1 MMRFSKM
8 GVKRILNCDIDIRWI
23 NLIMCWTI
31 VVSALCVNAD
41 QSLKNTTSLSN
52 TSPLHC
58 SHVRLYL
65 QNERGYG
72 EIPREPI
79 SGQALK
85 LCGVPRVG
93 DEGVAD
99 TCCTPRMEAA
109 LAARARQ
116 DFDNNVNNAISGKLA
131 AVIRTKATKF
141 DEYFGNLLST
151 SKIEF
156 DEMFKKTYGVIYEQN
171 SQVFTDLFIE
181 LEKYYSRGQ
190 VRLDR
195 AMESFFEI
203 LYQKIFIVLNSQYH
217 FDANY
222 LKCVGN
228 HMKELKPFGDVP
240 HKLSLQVKRSF
251 IATRTF
257 SQALIAAA
265 DVATKMQGPNLK
277 ACPSFCANVMRGYLK
292 CVGNHMKE
300 LKPFG
305 DVPHKLS
312 LQVKRSFIATR
323 TFSQAL
329 IAAAD
334 VATKM
339 QGPNLKACPSFCAN
353 VMRGCLAYHSEL
365 NTEWN
370 SFVDAFVQVAS
381 RLLGPF
387 NIEVV
392 VEPINIKISEAIMNF
407 QENGHEVS
415 QKVFSGCGRPRLGK
429 RSNPATELNFET
441 LKFGQK
447 GRGRGGTMVDATDLE
462 KLISESTN
470 PKNENNCWNGQ
481 QKSKYTQP
489 LVTGA
494 GIAAQASNPEVKV
507 NPLESSRVNSR
518 LNEQIYTM
526 RLMANKL
533 RNAYNGKDVDWES
546 PEDDDEDTTLE
557 SGSGSGSGDFATEA
571 PDRGRGKVHEDRGP
585 VDQED
590 SEGSGGDHYD
600 DYHDGHS
607 PPPHSHPIPGHQP
620 PSGNNKD
627 LTSHPSPGTSAAPP
641 ALRAPLSRL
650 DVTRAVA
657 AYLFPIVVV
666 WFQGIFNE
674 W

>member
-1 MMRFSKM
+1 MVRFSKM
-8 GVKRILNCDIDIRWI
+8 SVKRILNCDIDIRWI

-41 QSLKNTTSLSN
+41 QSLRNTTSISN

-85 LCGVPRVG
+85 LCGVPRAG
-93 DEGVAD
+93 AADEGVAD
-99 TCCTPRMEAA
+99 TCCTPRMEAS

-156 DEMFKKTYGVIYEQN
+156 DGMFKKTYGVMYEQN
-171 SQVFTDLFIE
+171 SQIFTDLFIE

-195 AMESFFEI
+195 AMESFFET
-203 LYQKIFIVLNSQYH
+203 LYQKIFMVLNGQYH

-251 IATRTF
+251 VATRTF

-265 DVATKMQGPNLK
+265 DVATKMQGLQP
-277 ACPSFCANVMRGYLK
+277 PQDCARALARMSGCNV
-292 CVGNHMKE
+292 C
-300 LKPFG
+300 
-305 DVPHKLS
+305 
-312 LQVKRSFIATR
+312 
-323 TFSQAL
+323 
-329 IAAAD
+329 
-334 VATKM
+334 
-339 QGPNLKACPSFCAN
+339 QGKPNLKACPSFCAN

-415 QKVFSGCGRPRLGK
+415 KKVFSGCGRPRLGK

-441 LKFGQK
+441 LKFGQ
-447 GRGRGGTMVDATDLE
+447 RGRGKGGTMADATDLE
-462 KLISESTN
+462 KLISESSALMNNTKN
-470 PKNENNCWNGQ
+470 FWSLLPLHLCNNEAVAANSKNENNCWNGQ

-507 NPLESSRVNSR
+507 SPLESSRVNSR

-546 PEDDDEDTTLE
+546 PEDDDDEDTTLE

-571 PDRGRGKVHEDRGP
+571 PERGRGKDRGP
-585 VDQED
+585 VDQEEEG
-590 SEGSGGDHYD
+590 SEGSGEVDYNE
-600 DYHDGHS
+600 YHD
-607 PPPHSHPIPGHQP
+607 PTHSHSIPGHLP
-620 PSGNNKD
+620 PSTNNKD
-627 LTSHPSPGTSAAPP
+627 SPSHSSPGTSAAPP
-641 ALRAPLSRL
+641 ALRAPMSRL
-650 DVTRAVA
+650 EVTRAVA